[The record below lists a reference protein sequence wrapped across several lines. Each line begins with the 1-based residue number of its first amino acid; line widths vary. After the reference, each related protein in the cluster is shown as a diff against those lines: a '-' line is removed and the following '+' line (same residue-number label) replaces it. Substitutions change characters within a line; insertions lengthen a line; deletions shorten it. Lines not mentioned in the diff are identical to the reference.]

1 MSELIPNAHP
11 LQPPALAAV
20 QAQAQ
25 AFFAEYGLPDRKTEH
40 WKYTPLRQL
49 WRQQCFP
56 LLQAQPFASIAR
68 TFDGYYLVLHHG
80 QLISQDALPEGI
92 ALNDWPSAT
101 SEQLEAVSEVNID
114 FNRHRGAVITLSH
127 MQNGLIIDIAAHT
140 ILNKPLVIVHSAAN
154 VGSAHYR
161 HHLMLGECA
170 QACVIELNQAP
181 QNALQSVLTSVE
193 LASDS
198 HYQHY
203 TIEMSNSQ
211 GHYISG
217 LHLQQ
222 QQNSTCFCYCQ
233 AQHNQL
239 ARYDIHAHLH
249 GAGASCSANGTYR
262 LAAQQHSD
270 HNILVEHQASHT
282 TSTQFYKGVVQGNAH
297 AVFNGKAII
306 HSNTHDTAAHQH
318 NHNLL
323 LSRRAEINTKP
334 ELEIYSDAVN
344 CTHGATVG
352 QLDAQQLFYLQS
364 RGVESTMAKQL
375 LTQAFTAEVQTTIS
389 HPQVA
394 AYLKQGQQTDNE

>member
-1 MSELIPNAHP
+1 MSELIPNAP
-11 LQPPALAAV
+11 TLQQPALAAV

-25 AFFAEYGLPDRKTEH
+25 AFFAEYGLPDCKAEH
-40 WKYTPLRQL
+40 WKYTPLKQL
-49 WRQQCFP
+49 WRQQQFP
-56 LLQAQPFASIAR
+56 LLQAQPLASINR

-80 QLISQDALPEGI
+80 QLISQDTLPEGI
-92 ALNDWPSAT
+92 ALTDWSNAT
-101 SEQLEAVSEVNID
+101 AEQLEAVSELNID

-127 MQNGLIIDIAAHT
+127 MQNGLVIDISAQT
-140 ILNKPLVIVHSAAN
+140 ILNKPLVIVHSAASA
-154 VGSAHYR
+154 GSAHYR
-161 HHLMLGECA
+161 HHLMLGKHA

-181 QNALQSVLTSVE
+181 QNALQSVLTSVA
-193 LASDS
+193 LATDS

-203 TIEMSNSQ
+203 TIEMANSQ
-211 GHYISG
+211 GHYVSG

-222 QQNSTCFCYCQ
+222 QQSSTCFCYCQ

-239 ARYDIHAHLH
+239 ARYDIHAHLN
-249 GAGASCSANGTYR
+249 GAGASCSTNGTYR

-270 HNILVEHQASHT
+270 HNILVEHHASHT

-306 HSNTHDTAAHQH
+306 HSKTRETAAYQH

-323 LSRRAEINTKP
+323 LSRRAEIDTKP
-334 ELEIYSDAVN
+334 ELEIYSDEVN

-364 RGVESTMAKQL
+364 RGIESMMAKQL
-375 LTQAFTAEVQTTIS
+375 LTQAFTAAVQATIR
-389 HPQVA
+389 HPQIA
-394 AYLKQGQQTDNE
+394 AYLKQGQQIDNE